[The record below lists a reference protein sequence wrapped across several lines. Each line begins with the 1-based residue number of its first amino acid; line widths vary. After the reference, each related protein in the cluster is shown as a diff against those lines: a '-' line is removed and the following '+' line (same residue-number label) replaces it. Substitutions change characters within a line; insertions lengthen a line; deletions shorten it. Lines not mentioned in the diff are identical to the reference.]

1 MADRLLLVE
10 TTGSD
15 EVPTRITRLL
25 AQRRMQVSS
34 LHMARR
40 PDDRAWSV
48 RLVVDVADENQA
60 ELLVK
65 RLNRII
71 DVIRVVDTAGS
82 R

>member
-15 EVPTRITRLL
+15 QIPTRIAGLL

-34 LHMARR
+34 LQMARL
-40 PDDRAWSV
+40 PGDGAWSV
-48 RLVVDVADENQA
+48 RLVVDVTDENQA

-71 DVIRVVDTAGS
+71 DVVRVIDTAGD